1 MPAKLTEAETLQLL
15 KENADERGQRHWEKL
30 GENPC
35 GMESF
40 GIGLTKLRKLAKKVG
55 KDHALAERLW
65 GSNNHDVKIV
75 GLLVDEPKKITRE
88 QVERQVEG
96 VRPGLLAHVFSSC
109 DAPLAKSPV
118 GFEAARDW
126 MDSKDELRRSCA
138 YGLVYELSKDKK
150 DPRLDDAFFL
160 DCVKRI
166 HKWLGKETGRV
177 RLAMGA
183 ALMGIG
189 RRNKELNKVAVELA
203 KEVSPVEYDSGHGG
217 CGTFDVLKHLTSA
230 DVKKKFGLD

>member
-1 MPAKLTEAETLQLL
+1 
-15 KENADERGQRHWEKL
+15 
-30 GENPC
+30 
-35 GMESF
+35 MESF

-126 MDSKDELRRSCA
+126 MDS
-138 YGLVYELSKDKK
+138 
-150 DPRLDDAFFL
+150 
-160 DCVKRI
+160 
-166 HKWLGKETGRV
+166 
-177 RLAMGA
+177 
-183 ALMGIG
+183 
-189 RRNKELNKVAVELA
+189 
-203 KEVSPVEYDSGHGG
+203 
-217 CGTFDVLKHLTSA
+217 
-230 DVKKKFGLD
+230 